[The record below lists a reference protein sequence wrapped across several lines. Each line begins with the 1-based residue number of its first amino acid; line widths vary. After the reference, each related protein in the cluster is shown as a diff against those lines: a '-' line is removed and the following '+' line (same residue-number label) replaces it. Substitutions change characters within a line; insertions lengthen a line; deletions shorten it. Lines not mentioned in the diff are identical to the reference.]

1 MKKHSK
7 KSNYEIIKDKKRF
20 KIFHKNVYSRLIINF
35 LFIAIQIFLL
45 AFFIFRLEKYLEV
58 YFGISLALTAG
69 FMIFIVNKKGRNEF
83 KLAWIVPMIFVPLFS
98 IAAYLMYHTNRG
110 SHRHSKRLALLRE
123 QTEIL
128 LPANIPS
135 SLREQKELIREFS
148 KNPSADLI
156 YYLTNNFFFPYKN
169 CNTTYYPNGE
179 TFFPALIEEIKN
191 AQKFIFLEFFIID
204 VDSSWNEILSALQER
219 QKNGVEIRILCDGLG
234 SPVASTSFYQ
244 KYLKSKGFDSR
255 VFLPI
260 IPIVSTHLNNRDH
273 RKIVIIDGKTS
284 FTGGLNLAN
293 EYFNRGKNR
302 FPYWKDN
309 AVKIQGTAVHT
320 FMQLFLQN
328 WNLYSKTPEDFSPYL
343 PALSAQLDLDPQ
355 QSPSASQD
363 FNSQQIPGTQQELA
377 PKQALPAHPGITIPY
392 GDDFFNNKDIAENIY
407 FYIINNA
414 KKYLNITTPYIL
426 IDNLLQEALF
436 FAAVRGVEVSIIVP
450 SVPDHLLTFCI
461 GKTYLESFVDNGIKV
476 YLYNKGFIHSKM
488 FIADDHI
495 ATIGSVNLDY
505 RSLYHHFENGVVF
518 LDSPVV
524 HDAKADFDETLKD
537 CTHMQKGDY
546 KKIPLYQRALGR
558 LFRIFAPLF

>member
-7 KSNYEIIKDKKRF
+7 KTNYEIIKDKKRF

-110 SHRHSKRLALLRE
+110 SHRHSKRLNLLRE

-128 LPANIPS
+128 LPASIPT
-135 SLREQKELIREFS
+135 SLSEQKKLIREFS

-179 TFFPALIEEIKN
+179 TFFPDLLEEIKN
-191 AQKFIFLEFFIID
+191 AQKFIFLEFFIIN
-204 VDSSWNEILSALQER
+204 VDSSWNEIMRALHER

-244 KYLKSKGFDSR
+244 KYLKSKGFESR

-273 RKIVIIDGKTS
+273 RKIVIIDGKIA

-302 FPYWKDN
+302 FAYWKDN

-343 PALSAQLDLDPQ
+343 PDLSTQ
-355 QSPSASQD
+355 QD
-363 FNSQQIPGTQQELA
+363 FSQHKNPDIQQIPVQ
-377 PKQALPAHPGITIPY
+377 HSGITIPY
-392 GDDFFNNKDIAENIY
+392 GDDFFNKKDIAENIY
-407 FYIINNA
+407 LYIINSS

-426 IDNLLQEALF
+426 IDNQLQETLF
-436 FAAVRGVEVSIIVP
+436 FAADRGVEVSIIVP
-450 SVPDHLLTFCI
+450 SIPDHLLTFCI

-546 KKIPLYQRALGR
+546 KKIPFYQRALGR